1 MKLLTLLDEVTKAVE
16 SVDSTANTHVA
27 LAQKISD
34 LADMVGWADGPI
46 DPERRLVDRFETLME
61 LLRLR
66 HAETSEPSVA
76 ALHDA
81 LAQLLGA
88 IDRHDQD
95 LSTQRDADEED
106 EE

>member
-1 MKLLTLLDEVTKAVE
+1 MKLLALLDEVTKAVE
-16 SVDSTANTHVA
+16 SDDSTANTHVA

-46 DPERRLVDRFETLME
+46 DPERRLADRFETLME
-61 LLRLR
+61 SLRAR
-66 HAETSEPSVA
+66 HVRTSEPSVA

-81 LAQLLGA
+81 LAQLHGA
-88 IDRHDQD
+88 IDRHDRD
-95 LSTQRDADEED
+95 LVVQRDADEED

>member
-1 MKLLTLLDEVTKAVE
+1 MKLLVLLNEVTKAVE
-16 SVDSTANTHVA
+16 SDDSTANTHVA

-46 DPERRLVDRFETLME
+46 DPERHFADRFETLME

-66 HAETSEPSVA
+66 YAETSEPSVA
-76 ALHDA
+76 ALHDS
-81 LAQLLGA
+81 LAQLHGA

-95 LSTQRDADEED
+95 LSTQRDADDDND
-106 EE
+106 E